1 MPPFIWFFDREP
13 TIIQGR
19 SFFEDVSGA
28 INSVAGALP
37 DMGGG
42 GSGRRYT
49 ISSQRTTPTV
59 VQRRRINWSWTPLSS
74 SIKRR
79 PDRQNAYLRYKNS
92 VMTPTT
98 PNASTSPATYNN
110 KTYDNVT
117 SPATYNNKTYDNSPA
132 TYNNKT
138 YNNDSPAT
146 YNNKTYDNS
155 PATNNNK
162 TYNNDS
168 PATNNNSPKT
178 YNNSL
183 AIPVDSPA
191 PLQTPN
197 IRVRGRNTT
206 SERELMKLNKRVDLL
221 RRETEKLLASPTP
234 TSEQHLKRLNKRVD
248 VLRQETDALSSTTR
262 PYRNTTSER
271 ELMKLNKRV
280 DLLRRETEKLL
291 RASPTPSVVPRR
303 TLTPS
308 DRFRR
313 AARTATAFRT
323 PTRSSSASPTPS
335 VVPRRTL
342 TPSDRFRR
350 AARTATA
357 FRPRPQTTPAF
368 GSMSRRLQE
377 KRTEYFASS
386 ETDLVHLKN
395 LLFQVLFNMPDLSAA
410 QKKDYVR
417 NLKGLI
423 EPHLKELG
431 ADVQAF
437 KNFDYVL
444 ESKNKR
450 FLDIRKDS
458 VGSIS
463 LTKFKV
469 SDRVLKNLSEVM
481 LPL

>member
-313 AARTATAFRT
+313 AARTATAFR
-323 PTRSSSASPTPS
+323 
-335 VVPRRTL
+335 
-342 TPSDRFRR
+342 
-350 AARTATA
+350 
-357 FRPRPQTTPAF
+357 PRPQTTPAF